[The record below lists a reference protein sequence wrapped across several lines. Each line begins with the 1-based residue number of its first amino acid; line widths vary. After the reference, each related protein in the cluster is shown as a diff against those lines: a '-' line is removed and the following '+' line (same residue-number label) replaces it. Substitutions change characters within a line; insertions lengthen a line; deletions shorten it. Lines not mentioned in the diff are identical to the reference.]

1 MGEANEEK
9 TSVRN
14 DLHTMDLNLYLDA
27 REFDVHVQK
36 NESHKVLRESW
47 KKKHS
52 RPIVPLWKNITENA
66 SIPQCVNLV
75 LNINP
80 LYTTTITI
88 IIIIIIHSVR
98 YLVRYDPIPA
108 CR

>member
-36 NESHKVLRESW
+36 NESHKVLSELEKQTLQTKSSFVEEYYRECFFSTMC
-47 KKKHS
+47 K
-52 RPIVPLWKNITENA
+52 P
-66 SIPQCVNLV
+66 SIE
-75 LNINP
+75 
-80 LYTTTITI
+80 Y
-88 IIIIIIHSVR
+88 
-98 YLVRYDPIPA
+98 
-108 CR
+108 

>member
-47 KKKHS
+47 KKNT
-52 RPIVPLWKNITENA
+52 P
-66 SIPQCVNLV
+66 
-75 LNINP
+75 
-80 LYTTTITI
+80 
-88 IIIIIIHSVR
+88 
-98 YLVRYDPIPA
+98 DP
-108 CR
+108 